1 MVEYIT
7 ALRAVS
13 ALYARQIMKAFF
25 ITVGAI
31 AVLLFAGT
39 VYLIQEVSAWWWL
52 MLIPII
58 SFGLILAVLYAIT
71 RFIVQK
77 LDPPQSPDQKEAV
90 RQFVIKLNKAV
101 ETMQTPKFLVF
112 IYLVRD
118 AFTGNQHGF
127 IQQATSHSMSL
138 KNDFER
144 LITLFR
150 PLS

>member
-25 ITVGAI
+25 ITAGTSI
-31 AVLLFAGT
+31 VLLFAGNI
-39 VYLIQEVSAWWWL
+39 YLIQEVSGWWWL
-52 MLIPII
+52 LLIPVM
-58 SFGLILAVLYAIT
+58 SFAIILAVLYAIT

-77 LDPPQSPDQKEAV
+77 LNPPQSPDQQEAV
-90 RQFVIKLNKAV
+90 RHFIAGLNKTV

-118 AFTGNQHGF
+118 AFTGNQRGF
-127 IQQATSHSMSL
+127 IQQATSRSASL
-138 KNDFER
+138 KSDFER

-150 PLS
+150 PL